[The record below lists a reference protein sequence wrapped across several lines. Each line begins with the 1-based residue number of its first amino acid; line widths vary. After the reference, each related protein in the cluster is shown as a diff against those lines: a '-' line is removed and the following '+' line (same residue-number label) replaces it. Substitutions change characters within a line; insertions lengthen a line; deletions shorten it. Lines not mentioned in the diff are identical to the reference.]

1 MALLPCFNK
10 SNPPQHIALPF
21 VGQGKQRRLM
31 YYETTVVGKYTS
43 TCCFCKFFH
52 NGCTVEEVAISGDGE
67 PTKDSFQVDGI
78 IIIIPHFQNSF
89 IITFAELLIILTDCT
104 IYG

>member
-52 NGCTVEEVAISGDGE
+52 NGCTVEEVAISGDDE
-67 PTKDSFQVDGI
+67 LTKDSFQVDGI
-78 IIIIPHFQNSF
+78 IIIIPHFLSSLFPHFQNSVLF
-89 IITFAELLIILTDCT
+89 LPS
-104 IYG
+104 Y